1 MARGVVVGFKAS
13 KYFSNAKNKP
23 GKIVQSPLDYTEK
36 KKEQLKPSILYEKI
50 DSIFIFTW

>member
-36 KKEQLKPSILYEKI
+36 KKNN
-50 DSIFIFTW
+50 